1 MKRFLIIISFVS
13 VLLIACEE
21 VPPFIDLNP
30 TVKSKDTTYITADI
44 PTAQHKAVL
53 IEDITGVRCNNC
65 PSAAISAKNI
75 LTSKTEDSVLLLA
88 VYTRHM
94 PNFTLPFDG
103 FIDLTTDFSFQ
114 IVDALGVPTGLPSG
128 YVDRHIF
135 TGQSVRFQT
144 YSRWANLVNERLKL
158 NTPVNISLEKNIS
171 NRELN
176 FIMNLTYTSAPNNN
190 HKFSIYLTEDGI
202 LSKQA
207 MPNGAKEQDDYE
219 HNHVLR
225 HAFGLAAGN
234 PINESLVAG
243 RVIIKEYNYTIP
255 TTMNIDKCHLMCIV
269 TDAVTNEVINVRQ
282 ISLK

>member
-1 MKRFLIIISFVS
+1 MKSFLIIFASFFFF
-13 VLLIACEE
+13 LTACEE
-21 VPPFIDLNP
+21 VPPFIDFSP
-30 TVKSKDTTYITADI
+30 TDKSKDTTYITSSI
-44 PTAQHKAVL
+44 PSPQHKAVL

-65 PSAAISAKNI
+65 PKAASRAKDIITN
-75 LTSKTEDSVLLLA
+75 KTEDSVLLLA
-88 VYTRHM
+88 LYTRHI

-103 FIDLTTDFSFQ
+103 FLDLTTDYSFQ

-135 TGQSVRFQT
+135 TGQSVRFQSYT
-144 YSRWANLVNERLKL
+144 TWANLVNERLKQK
-158 NTPVNISLEKNIS
+158 TPVNISLEKNIN

-176 FIMNLTYTSAPNNN
+176 FIMNLTYTSVPIYN
-190 HKFSIYLTEDGI
+190 HKFSLYLTEDGL

-207 MPNGAKEQDDYE
+207 MPDGAKEKEDYE

-225 HAFGLAAGN
+225 HAFGLATGN

-255 TTMNIDKCHLMCIV
+255 TSMNIDKCHLMCVV
-269 TDAVTNEVINVRQ
+269 TDVVTNEVVNVRQ